1 MRLRSGSLVSKP
13 SGDLHKTK
21 KVGRYSLRGTK
32 TPITRHRL
40 RSFNGAR
47 MPSRVD
53 TLKRPPDISKWDDT
67 SDVEDR
73 ENLNISTS
81 SSKTKE
87 LDLSP
92 IISPRRFRSLN
103 KDQSA
108 KIKRLDAC
116 KIEVD
121 PDESLCHS
129 ICPDESK
136 TANES
141 VLNQSF
147 TADPRTKLL
156 ELCGQTEVK
165 PMSSFFDAECLEN
178 VTKIG
183 EGVYGEVFQ
192 SNKSTVIKIFPI
204 DGSIPVNGERQM
216 ESHRV
221 FPEVFISKQLTELG
235 FKYRQNRAVNFIQ
248 LRRCAI
254 VNGKWPREL
263 VKAWKKYEADNGSD
277 NECLDFLPETQE
289 WMVLEFDYAG
299 KPLGTFRFTSYRE
312 AHSVI
317 EQIALSLA
325 AAESALQFE
334 HRDLHWLNIL
344 VKPTKQT
351 KLRYRVNGLS
361 YSVQTE
367 GIQVCIIDF
376 TVSRLCHEGNVV
388 YVDMSNSPEIFECE
402 GDYQF
407 EIYRMMRDM
416 NGNNWRPFK
425 PITNLYWVHY
435 LMDKLIRESLFPRR
449 DPDGKAVQSELAALR
464 DNVLSGDYDST
475 MSLVRNSFF
484 FDSCRIE

>member
-1 MRLRSGSLVSKP
+1 MRLRSGSLVNNLSC
-13 SGDLHKTK
+13 DLHRTK
-21 KVGRYSLRGTK
+21 KVARYSLRGAK
-32 TPITRHRL
+32 TPLRRQRL
-40 RSFNGAR
+40 RSLNGAR
-47 MPSRVD
+47 IPNRIDVSKKSPVV
-53 TLKRPPDISKWDDT
+53 SKWNGASYADDQ
-67 SDVEDR
+67 

-81 SSKTKE
+81 SKMTN
-87 LDLSP
+87 LDLVE
-92 IISPRRFRSLN
+92 IVSPRRFKSLN

-116 KIEVD
+116 KIEID
-121 PDESLCHS
+121 PDVSLCHS
-129 ICPDESK
+129 VCTHESG
-136 TANES
+136 TENETI
-141 VLNQSF
+141 LNHSF
-147 TADPRTKLL
+147 TSDPRTKLL

-165 PMSSFFDAECLEN
+165 SMSSFFDAECLEN
-178 VTKIG
+178 IIKIG

-192 SNKSTVIKIFPI
+192 SNKSSVIKIFPI
-204 DGSIPVNGERQM
+204 DGSFTVNGERQM
-216 ESHRV
+216 ESYRV

-248 LRRCAI
+248 LRRCAV
-254 VNGKWPREL
+254 VNGKWPQEL
-263 VKAWKKYEADNGSD
+263 VKAWKKYEAVNGSD

-299 KPLGTFRFTSYRE
+299 KPLGTFKFTSYRE

-334 HRDLHWLNIL
+334 HRDLHWLNVL

-351 KLRYRVNGLS
+351 KLRYRVDGLS

-376 TVSRLCHEGNVV
+376 TVSRLCRDGNVV

-425 PITNLYWVHY
+425 PITNLYWLHY
-435 LMDKLIRESLFPRR
+435 LMGKLIHESLFPRR